1 MHAWEQDY
9 VDYVTARTPTLRRL
23 GLRLC
28 GDEATA
34 DDLIQQT
41 ITTLYVRWKRVSA
54 VEHLDAYVRTM
65 VVRAY
70 LNEKRRPWSR
80 VGRFASAPDTSSVDD
95 PDVTERI
102 VLHAALAKIPP
113 RQRAVLV
120 LRFLYDLPVDEVAEM
135 LRCSAGTVKSQ
146 TSRGLATLRNILNEM
161 PATATENWSLT

>member
-1 MHAWEQDY
+1 MPLPSERQRGEAHMQAWEQEY
-9 VDYVTARTPTLRRL
+9 VDYVTAHIPALRRL

-80 VGRFASAPDTSSVDD
+80 VGRFAMAPDTSSVHD
-95 PDVTERI
+95 PDVTDRI
-102 VLHAALAKIPP
+102 VLHAA
-113 RQRAVLV
+113 
-120 LRFLYDLPVDEVAEM
+120 
-135 LRCSAGTVKSQ
+135 
-146 TSRGLATLRNILNEM
+146 
-161 PATATENWSLT
+161 